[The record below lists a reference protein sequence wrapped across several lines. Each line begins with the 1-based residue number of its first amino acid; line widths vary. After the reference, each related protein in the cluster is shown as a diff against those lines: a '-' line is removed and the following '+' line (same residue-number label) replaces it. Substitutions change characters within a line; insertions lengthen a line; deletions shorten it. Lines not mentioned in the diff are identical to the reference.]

1 MRRPFHHAND
11 TSFLQNTH
19 KIPNTVVEEIFSVF
33 KQLIRVCRRVSHGQ
47 DTAFYQAKF
56 FSSLLRAS
64 SVAPSRVVSRIGS
77 PTAGSSSRPFAN
89 NLAMTQS
96 LQRDQLAATLAADDT
111 GGGPSGDLSQDLFGD
126 MDLFQFDENL
136 SIDALLQES
145 HDW

>member
-1 MRRPFHHAND
+1 
-11 TSFLQNTH
+11 
-19 KIPNTVVEEIFSVF
+19 
-33 KQLIRVCRRVSHGQ
+33 
-47 DTAFYQAKF
+47 
-56 FSSLLRAS
+56 
-64 SVAPSRVVSRIGS
+64 
-77 PTAGSSSRPFAN
+77 
-89 NLAMTQS
+89 MTQS